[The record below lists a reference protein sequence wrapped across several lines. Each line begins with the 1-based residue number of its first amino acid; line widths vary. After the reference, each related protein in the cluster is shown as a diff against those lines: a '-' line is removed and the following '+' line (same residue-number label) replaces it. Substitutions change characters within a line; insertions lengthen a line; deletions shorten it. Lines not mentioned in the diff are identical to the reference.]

1 MIRHNLNGRA
11 RRGFTLVELLVVIV
25 VLGILASIAVPVF
38 LNQRVA
44 AWKATVVSDVH
55 NAAGQA
61 ELASQD
67 TGGSVSDIHTAADTT
82 TEDTVKYT
90 ITNMDDS
97 GALARSMMI
106 GSQKITI
113 SPGNKITLTA
123 FTNNKY
129 RIVGEQP
136 SNLKG
141 WQYVY
146 ESDKGTG
153 KWISPGAG
161 GPTIA
166 AGLYVTGLYTY
177 GTLYTYNIYRKI
189 TNADELAAARAL
201 MTGSASRVTGSYA
214 DALAAASAEP
224 AQPADYEFIYAGSSA
239 VDADTVYTSIPTESI
254 MSGTTQNDN
263 RGKCLSLMNIA
274 GYADNF
280 SYEEYEE
287 GGSLSALGLSYA
299 DRTTPPTTMPAD
311 SGSLTAAVKTM
322 TCQPLSPVT
331 DIKSWSASDNGRTV
345 KITSDSHGAIVQ
357 LTNTTDSEIVI
368 KNSSPKPW
376 AGDTVTIPAHGKA
389 TIGMKN
395 ADGVPADGAPG
406 DGEWTATGSTAFHLT
421 MNTMFY

>member
-1 MIRHNLNGRA
+1 MVRHNLNGRA

-55 NAAGQA
+55 NAAGQV

-67 TGGSVSDIHTAADTT
+67 AGGSVSDIHTAADTT
-82 TEDTVKYT
+82 TEDTIKYT

-113 SPGNKITLTA
+113 SPGNKITLTV

-153 KWISPGAG
+153 KWVSPGAG

-166 AGLYVTGLYTY
+166 AGLYVTGLYVY
-177 GTLYTYNIYRKI
+177 GLPDMYSIYRKI
-189 TNADELAAARAL
+189 TNADELAAAREL
-201 MTGSASRVTGSYA
+201 MTGSASWSAGSYA
-214 DALAAASAEP
+214 DVLASASAEP
-224 AQPADYEFIYAGSSA
+224 AQPVYYKFIYAGSSA

-254 MSGTTQNDN
+254 MSGTTQNENSGD
-263 RGKCLSLMNIA
+263 CLSSLMNIA

-280 SYEEYEE
+280 SYEE
-287 GGSLSALGLSYA
+287 GGSLSAFGLSYA

-331 DIKSWSASDNGRTV
+331 GIESWSASDNGRTV
-345 KITSDSHGAIVQ
+345 TIMSKSHGAIVQ
-357 LTNTTDSEIVI
+357 LTNTTDSAIVI
-368 KNSSPKPW
+368 KNSSP
-376 AGDTVTIPAHGKA
+376 AHRGADTVTIPAHGKA
-389 TIGMKN
+389 TIGMTDDYGRPL
-395 ADGVPADGAPG
+395 DGGPV
-406 DGEWTATGSTAFHLT
+406 DGEWAATGSTAFHLT
-421 MNTMFY
+421 MDHTME